1 MIRLE
6 NTLSIHARPD
16 ALLVYGDTNS
26 TLAAALVASKQQI
39 PVIHVESGL
48 RSFNHHMPEEL
59 NRLITDRLSSTL
71 FCPTPASVVQLN
83 LEGIS
88 DGVHLSGDVMYEA
101 TLRYAEDS
109 SDPFEEFS
117 DSGFGIVTVHRADNT
132 DNPGQLSG
140 IIRGLGLLGYPL
152 LFPVHPRTAI
162 RLRGLTLPENIH
174 TVEPVSY
181 RTMLS
186 LVRRADV
193 VITDSGGLQKEA
205 LWLGTRCLT
214 LRNETEWTETLGGG
228 WNQLVGSDADRLL
241 AADSERPAGAIP
253 EFGFVGG
260 QFASRHIVDILLQ

>member
-241 AADSERPAGAIP
+241 AADSERSAGAIP